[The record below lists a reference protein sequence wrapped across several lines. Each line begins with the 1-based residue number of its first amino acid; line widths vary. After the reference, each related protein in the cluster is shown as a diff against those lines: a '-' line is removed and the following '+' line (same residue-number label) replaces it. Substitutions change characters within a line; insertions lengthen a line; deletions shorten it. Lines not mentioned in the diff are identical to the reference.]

1 MVDSPLASELT
12 PDERLKQVAA
22 IFARGVRRYRRR
34 LRRSE
39 SCPEK
44 EVQKSSA
51 NGLEV
56 GDDPRLSVSRR
67 IGV

>member
-1 MVDSPLASELT
+1 MLDSPLASELT
-12 PDERLKQVAA
+12 PDERLKQIAA
-22 IFARGVRRYRRR
+22 ILARGVRRYHLQ

-39 SCPEK
+39 SCTEK
-44 EVQKSSA
+44 EVPRSSA